1 MEENV
6 FSTPMQLRKW
16 ALNLIEQLGN
26 PMTQK
31 GPNTREIDRLL
42 AQFVN
47 DYNYQY
53 TLQQEQEEE

>member
-16 ALNLIEQLGN
+16 ALTLIEQLGN
-26 PMTQK
+26 PMTQQ
-31 GPNTREIDRLL
+31 GPNTREVDRLL

-53 TLQQEQEEE
+53 TLQQKQEEE